1 MPNARPDISIDEAR
15 RIALAAQGFAEAR
28 PSGRIDIRALR
39 RVIGRIGLLQI
50 DSVNVLVRS
59 HYMPLFS
66 RLGAYLRSLLDDAV
80 YKRRELFEAWAHVAS
95 LVPVDCYPLLR
106 HQMDLPTP
114 QWKHFRKWVEA
125 NQAYVD
131 AVLDEIRER
140 GPLTASELD
149 DPGWRRGSWWMRSKG
164 KTALEWH
171 FRCGNVMAHSRP
183 NFERVYDVTERVLP
197 ADVLATKPVPER
209 EAQREFLMRA
219 ARSHGVGTARDL
231 ADYYRLPIV
240 RSKELLRELAA
251 EGALREVRVEGWKE
265 PAYVHPEAKVPRVVQ
280 ARALLTPFDSLVWER
295 GRMERLF
302 DFTYQIEIYVPEKK
316 RQYGYYVLPFLL
328 DGELVGR
335 VDLKADRK
343 AGKLYAKGVFIEEGL
358 DERRVAGELANEL
371 RLMSEWLELDG
382 VRVGR
387 RGNLANA
394 LRSALA
400 R

>member
-1 MPNARPDISIDEAR
+1 MLKPTSEISTDEAR
-15 RIALAAQGFAEAR
+15 RIALAAQGFADAR
-28 PSGRIDIRALR
+28 PSGRVDIRSLR
-39 RVIGRIGLLQI
+39 RVIGDIGLLQI

-66 RLGAYLRSLLDDAV
+66 RLGAYPMALLDDAV

-95 LVPVDCYPLLR
+95 LVPVECYPLLR

-114 QWKHFRKWVEA
+114 QWKHFRTWVTA
-125 NQAYVD
+125 NKEYCD
-131 AVLDEIRER
+131 AVLEEVRDR
-140 GPLTASELD
+140 GPLTAKDLD
-149 DPGWRRGSWWMRSKG
+149 DPGKRRGTWWMRSKG

-171 FRCGNVMAHSRP
+171 FRCGVLMASDRP

-197 ADVLATKPVPER
+197 ADVLAMKPVPER

-251 EGALREVRVEGWKE
+251 EGALREVSVEGWKE
-265 PAYVHPEAKVPRVVQ
+265 PAYLHPEAQAPR
-280 ARALLTPFDSLVWER
+280 AIRGRALLTPFDPVVWER
-295 GRMERLF
+295 DRAVRLF
-302 DFTYQIEIYVPEKK
+302 DFDYKIEIYVPEKK
-316 RQYGYYVLPFLL
+316 RKYGYYVLPFML

-343 AGKLYAKGVFIEEGL
+343 AGKLHAKCVFVEEGQ
-358 DERRVAGELANEL
+358 DERRVAGELADEL
-371 RLMSEWLELDG
+371 RLMADWLELDG
-382 VRVGR
+382 VKVGR
-387 RGNLANA
+387 RGNLSGA
-394 LRSALA
+394 LRSALK
-400 R
+400 